1 MKLIKHPN
9 VTKMFEVPY
18 ENDTQSI
25 TLFGCLLF
33 AGKGSWQIS
42 LGVFFIKSFL
52 CLCIGYGKQN

>member
-18 ENDTQSI
+18 ENDMQSI

-33 AGKGSWQIS
+33 AGKGS
-42 LGVFFIKSFL
+42 
-52 CLCIGYGKQN
+52 